1 MIKLNARKP
10 GWRENDTIIKEEGMG
25 HTEEVCSIRNVGAIQ
40 VSYSS
45 SQEKA
50 IAKIG
55 YLDRFIA
62 STKRNGI

>member
-1 MIKLNARKP
+1 LIKLNARKS
-10 GWRENDTIIKEEGMG
+10 GQRENGAIIEQEGMG
-25 HTEEVCSIRNVGAIQ
+25 HTEDVCSIRNVGAIQ

-45 SQEKA
+45 SQEKT